1 MDSVTPRDSS
11 LPRARRPTHM
21 RSSRTVIIGAL
32 CICLLTHTMLYGFI
46 LPVLP
51 TALVTRFS
59 ITDKDVSRWIG
70 ILLTVEAL
78 ATLLF
83 SPGIG
88 YVIKFMQSRRFT
100 LLIGILLLVI
110 AMVIIA
116 VSKLI
121 SVLVVGRI
129 VQGISSAIIQVVS
142 VTIILDCSPEDSVG
156 QSMGYA
162 GAAMNLGFLA
172 GPLLGGVVY
181 QFLNWNG
188 LFGVVGGLLVLN
200 LVVPILILPLERQP
214 QDNPASR
221 SSQTESTSQASTQA
235 IKSFSLLDL
244 LRKPAMR
251 VGLWGVIVSG
261 IFISAIDTV
270 LPVFVEGQFAW
281 SSLGQGLIF
290 LPVSLPA
297 LLEPI
302 YGWLADRYGAR
313 IVGFVSFLALV
324 PITVCLRL
332 VKSNSIGTKVLLCA
346 LLTGIGVFLDATEP
360 AGYVLMDDVL
370 KDMENKSG
378 GRYDWK
384 LVVARSFGVQNA
396 AHYFGITIGPVIITS
411 LPDSDRIGA
420 VGLLLGCLSAVTFLL
435 WVWGVKNPEKE
446 GPETEDAV
454 ELARR
459 GVQPG
464 NSIPATSSQN

>member
-1 MDSVTPRDSS
+1 MDSITPRDSS
-11 LPRARRPTHM
+11 LPRVRRPKHM
-21 RSSRTVIIGAL
+21 HSSRTIIIGAL

-59 ITDKDVSRWIG
+59 IPNKDVSRWIG

-83 SPGIG
+83 SSGIG
-88 YVIKFMQSRRFT
+88 YVIKFMHSRRLT
-100 LLIGILLLVI
+100 LLIGILLLGI

-162 GAAMNLGFLA
+162 GAAMNLGFLT

-188 LFGVVGGLLVLN
+188 LFGVVGGFLVLN
-200 LVVPILILPLERQP
+200 LAVPILILPLERQP
-214 QDNPASR
+214 QDNPASQ
-221 SSQTESTSQASTQA
+221 SSQTNSTPQASTQA

-244 LRKPAMR
+244 LREPAMR

-270 LPVFVEGQFAW
+270 LPVFVQEQFDW
-281 SSLGQGLIF
+281 NSLGQGLIF

-313 IVGFVSFLALV
+313 IVGIVSFLALV

-346 LLTGIGVFLDATEP
+346 LLTGIGVFLDSTEP

-370 KDMENKSG
+370 KDMESKSG

-396 AHYFGITIGPVIITS
+396 AHYFGITIGPVIINS

-446 GPETEDAV
+446 EPELEDGV
-454 ELARR
+454 ELAPR
-459 GVQPG
+459 GVQLG
-464 NSIPATSSQN
+464 NSIPAVSSQN